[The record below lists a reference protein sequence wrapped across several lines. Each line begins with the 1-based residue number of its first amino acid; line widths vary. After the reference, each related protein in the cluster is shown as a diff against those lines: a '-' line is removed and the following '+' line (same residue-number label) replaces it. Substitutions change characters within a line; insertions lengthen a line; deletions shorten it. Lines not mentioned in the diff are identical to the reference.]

1 MSDQT
6 SEQGKVRDY
15 VQRHEQGFARRLSL
29 WRDAQLARH
38 ALRDAGEP
46 GLVLDLPSGGG
57 RFWPVLAEH
66 ANRVILAA
74 DPSADMLSVAEA
86 QSPSHIRQRIRT
98 FQSSVF
104 SIGLSANAV
113 DCIFCMRLFHHVVDG
128 GQRMEILQE
137 FHRVTRDTAI
147 VALWVDGNLKA
158 WRRRRQDRC
167 RLAGGADEVTR
178 NRFVVSR
185 SDIEAEFAHAGF
197 AIVDHHD
204 FLPGYAMWRVYVLR
218 KTAN

>member
-1 MSDQT
+1 MSDH
-6 SEQGKVRDY
+6 SPEQGHARNYAPLHD
-15 VQRHEQGFARRLSL
+15 QGLARRLSL

-46 GLVLDLPSGGG
+46 GLVLDLPSGSG

-66 ANRVILAA
+66 SNRVILAA
-74 DPSADMLSVAEA
+74 DPSTDMLAVA
-86 QSPSHIRQRIRT
+86 QSQSPAKVRERIRT

-113 DCIFCMRLFHHVVDG
+113 DCIFCMRQFHHVADSDR
-128 GQRMEILQE
+128 RMEILQE

-158 WRRRRQDRC
+158 WRRKRQQRF
-167 RLAGGADEVTR
+167 RLAQGLVELPR

-185 SDIEAEFAHAGF
+185 STIETEFADAGF

-204 FLPGYAMWRVYVLR
+204 FLPGYAMWRVYILR
-218 KTAN
+218 KIAH